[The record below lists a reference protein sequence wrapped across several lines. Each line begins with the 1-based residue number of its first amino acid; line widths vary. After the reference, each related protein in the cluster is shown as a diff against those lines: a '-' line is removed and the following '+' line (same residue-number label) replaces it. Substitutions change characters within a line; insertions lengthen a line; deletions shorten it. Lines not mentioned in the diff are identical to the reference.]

1 MDNRKNSGEGGKYT
15 ALDITAMKLMEEIV
29 EYDNEIKMKQK
40 WINSRIKM
48 LHEINRQQHNSEF
61 VKQEIVDNFLKSI
74 QPSYPEKL
82 QVEYKR
88 EGDNAI
94 PLGMGSVYKDAIALP
109 MDSGK
114 PIALGTKEDMEM
126 INTYS
131 LIQKD
136 ETKEGEQIT
145 EKKA

>member
-1 MDNRKNSGEGGKYT
+1 
-15 ALDITAMKLMEEIV
+15 
-29 EYDNEIKMKQK
+29 
-40 WINSRIKM
+40 
-48 LHEINRQQHNSEF
+48 
-61 VKQEIVDNFLKSI
+61 
-74 QPSYPEKL
+74 
-82 QVEYKR
+82 
-88 EGDNAI
+88 
-94 PLGMGSVYKDAIALP
+94 MGSVYKDAIALP

-145 EKKA
+145 EKKAWGRNLKIMSKGGNQLLTVSLKFEAAFGKQNWSWQSLADKSLCESID

>member
-1 MDNRKNSGEGGKYT
+1 
-15 ALDITAMKLMEEIV
+15 
-29 EYDNEIKMKQK
+29 
-40 WINSRIKM
+40 
-48 LHEINRQQHNSEF
+48 
-61 VKQEIVDNFLKSI
+61 
-74 QPSYPEKL
+74 
-82 QVEYKR
+82 
-88 EGDNAI
+88 
-94 PLGMGSVYKDAIALP
+94 MGSVYKDAIALP

-145 EKKA
+145 EKKAWGRESKNNEQMWEPASHGILEIWSSFR

>member
-1 MDNRKNSGEGGKYT
+1 
-15 ALDITAMKLMEEIV
+15 
-29 EYDNEIKMKQK
+29 
-40 WINSRIKM
+40 M

-61 VKQEIVDNFLKSI
+61 VKQEIVDSFLKSI